1 MSNSRTTGSSDQPQT
16 LVLRILERATACLKL
31 PFSVSGLNLADIA
44 VGSDDQSVIDLLQ
57 KCSSLAGLT
66 VREVPLE
73 AQDARDVLTE
83 RMTVLVFGRDGQIWF
98 LESLVGRDI
107 EASNISE
114 GTLPQ
119 ILKRPAVNRL
129 FEDEPQSFVI
139 TKELACSSLTDDG
152 DVQGPGS
159 RIPVDGHGN
168 HGHGNSHGHGGG
180 HGHGHGHI
188 DRSPVSRFFGILR
201 LDSRDIWIVIVFALF
216 NGILSLA
223 SPLAVEALVNVVSWG
238 TYLQPLLVLGLL
250 LLSCL
255 ALAAVLTILQTLVV
269 EIIQRRQFVRFVSD
283 LAHRFPRARQ
293 ADLQDMYPRE
303 NANRVFDIMTIQKA
317 MSTVLIDGISIAL
330 ATIVGMT
337 LLGFYHPFLLG
348 FDLVLLITMVSM
360 TWVLGRGGVKTAID
374 ESFTKYNVAHWLQDV
389 IAAPSAFKINGG
401 ESLAIERANQLTTEY
416 IFARQKQ
423 FRVTI
428 RQYAFTVG
436 LQAVA
441 STAILA
447 LGGWL
452 VIQQQLTLGQLVAS
466 ELVVTV
472 VVGAFSKAGKLLEKY
487 YDLMAA
493 INKVGHLLD
502 IDVDPRQPI
511 TPLADGPVEMRW
523 SHIELDMP
531 HSSEACTCEPAYVQ
545 PGARV
550 ALVGDHL
557 AGLSLMARAIG
568 GLEKPSHGK
577 IEINGLETSHVSLS
591 NQGFVGYAGD
601 PEVIHE
607 SISVNVSMGRLNIG
621 QSHVR
626 EALENVRLFES
637 VSTLR
642 LQTETW
648 LQSDGKPLS
657 RPEIAQL
664 MLARAIVANPRLLVI
679 DGTLDTLPQTTRE
692 QVWSFLSDP
701 ARPWTLIVVTN
712 DPKIIE
718 QCNQRVEVG

>member
-1 MSNSRTTGSSDQPQT
+1 MSNSSTTGSSDQPQT

-31 PFSVSGLNLADIA
+31 PFSVSGLNLADIP
-44 VGSDDQSVIDLLQ
+44 VGLDDRNIIDLLQ
-57 KCSSLAGLT
+57 KCSTHAGLT
-66 VREVPLE
+66 IREVPLG

-83 RMTVLVFGRDGQIWF
+83 RMTVLVLGRDKTIWF
-98 LESLVGRDI
+98 LETLVGRDI
-107 EASNISE
+107 EASKISE
-114 GTLPQ
+114 GTPPQ
-119 ILKRPAVNRL
+119 ILKKAAVNKL
-129 FEDEPQSFVI
+129 FEDQPQSFVI

-159 RIPVDGHGN
+159 RVPVDGHGN
-168 HGHGNSHGHGGG
+168 HGHGNSHGHGG
-180 HGHGHGHI
+180 GHGHGHI

-201 LDSRDIWIVIVFALF
+201 LDSRDIWTVIVFALF

-223 SPLAVEALVNVVSWG
+223 SPLAVESLVNVVSWG

-250 LLSCL
+250 LLACL
-255 ALAAVLTILQTLVV
+255 ALAAVLTVLQTLVV

-317 MSTVLIDGISIAL
+317 MSSVLIDGISIAL

-337 LLGFYHPFLLG
+337 LLAFYHPFLLG
-348 FDLVLLITMVSM
+348 FDLVLLITMISM
-360 TWVLGRGGVKTAID
+360 TWLLGRGGVKTAID

-389 IAAPSAFKINGG
+389 IASPSAFKINGG
-401 ESLAIERANQLTTEY
+401 ESLAIERSNQLTTEY

-428 RQYAFTVG
+428 RQFAFTVG

-502 IDVDPRQPI
+502 INVDPRLPI
-511 TPLADGPVEMRW
+511 TPLAEGPVELRW
-523 SHIELDMP
+523 SHIELNMP
-531 HSSEACTCEPAYVQ
+531 HSSTACTFEPAEIP

-550 ALVGDHL
+550 AIVGDHL

-568 GLEKPSHGK
+568 GLEQPSHGK
-577 IEINGLETSHVSLS
+577 IEINGLEASHVSLC

-601 PEVIHE
+601 VEVIHE
-607 SISVNVSMGRLNIG
+607 SISVNVSMGRFNIG
-621 QSHVR
+621 QSHIR

-637 VSTLR
+637 VKTLR
-642 LQTETW
+642 SNTETW

-657 RPEIAQL
+657 RPELSQL
-664 MLARAIVANPRLLVI
+664 MLARAIVAKPRLLII
-679 DGTLDTLPQTTRE
+679 DGALDTLPQATRE
-692 QVWSFLSDP
+692 QVWSFLADP